1 MHPPLNKSIDI
12 PDSQIF
18 LSSQQVQFS
27 SDEESLGQDLRGI
40 LIKYKR
46 RVAKDCWI
54 YHSRRNSS
62 EGTNITAEKNY
73 GKGGVNMIISASL
86 WRHIYIRPGPK
97 KNRTGRAAF

>member
-18 LSSQQVQFS
+18 LLSQVQFS

-54 YHSRRNSS
+54 YHSAQKAS
-62 EGTNITAEKNY
+62 EGINITAEKNY
-73 GKGGVNMIISASL
+73 GKGGVNMIISA
-86 WRHIYIRPGPK
+86 
-97 KNRTGRAAF
+97 